1 MRVSPPC
8 KILVARRS
16 VYRESEPSAKLLVTP
31 DSKNC
36 VKRFTPFLH
45 YPNKWKTSRC
55 RAMSHGLGP
64 QPGNPRL
71 GSSRVP
77 EPTGKRLRR
86 FVRQASPTPSSLA
99 GADRFVCPKMTGV
112 LLFPVRAARSI
123 PPTIHRCSSH
133 TALKRPASVS
143 LTLVPENSRPSL
155 PQVLHCLPLPAPRGK
170 YLEFHSFDEAYVER
184 LRAGDSRTQEDFG
197 AYFSTLIQVKLR
209 SRLQSREAIEDV
221 RQETFARFYS
231 ALREGKILH
240 PERLGSFVNSICN
253 NVLLEHYRAAARHI
267 SLDDEQKDLRACA
280 IDLLGALSAKET
292 EKKVREILD
301 QLSER
306 DRRLLREVFLE
317 ERNKDEV
324 CRDFGVDR
332 EYLRVLLH
340 RAKQS
345 FKTLYKKNTGNDS
358 PEFTPA

>member
-1 MRVSPPC
+1 M
-8 KILVARRS
+8 
-16 VYRESEPSAKLLVTP
+16 
-31 DSKNC
+31 
-36 VKRFTPFLH
+36 
-45 YPNKWKTSRC
+45 
-55 RAMSHGLGP
+55 
-64 QPGNPRL
+64 
-71 GSSRVP
+71 
-77 EPTGKRLRR
+77 
-86 FVRQASPTPSSLA
+86 
-99 GADRFVCPKMTGV
+99 
-112 LLFPVRAARSI
+112 
-123 PPTIHRCSSH
+123 
-133 TALKRPASVS
+133 
-143 LTLVPENSRPSL
+143 
-155 PQVLHCLPLPAPRGK
+155 
-170 YLEFHSFDEAYVER
+170 
-184 LRAGDSRTQEDFG
+184 
-197 AYFSTLIQVKLR
+197 R

-221 RQETFARFYS
+221 RQETFARFYV

-253 NVLLEHYRAAARHI
+253 NVLLEHYRTAARHI
-267 SLDDEQKDLRACA
+267 SLDDELKDLRACA

-345 FKTLYKKNTGNDS
+345 FKSLYKKNTGNDS